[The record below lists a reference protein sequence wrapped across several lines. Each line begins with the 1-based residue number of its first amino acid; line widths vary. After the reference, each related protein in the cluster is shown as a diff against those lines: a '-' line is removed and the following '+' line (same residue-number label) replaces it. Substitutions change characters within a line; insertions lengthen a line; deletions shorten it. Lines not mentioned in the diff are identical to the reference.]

1 MINRTIALALAGLFG
16 AALYAADKPVTVSL
30 KDADGKDVG
39 TAKISEKGTGV
50 KIALNLKNLPPG
62 EHEVTV
68 ETGTPVRRGKPFRFE
83 GFPMDDRPWDDS
95 TSLRREDMYGDD
107 GR

>member
-1 MINRTIALALAGLFG
+1 MSTIRLHIHVAPDHTISGVAP
-16 AALYAADKPVTVSL
+16 AD
-30 KDADGKDVG
+30 
-39 TAKISEKGTGV
+39 
-50 KIALNLKNLPPG
+50 LPPG